1 MSELKNTEN
10 QAPSPFIAV
19 VALLLLLVGGA
30 GAFFVFGG
38 KLPASS
44 PTRGEAGH
52 VHGPDC
58 AHGHVH
64 DENCDREHDEAGH
77 VHGPDCAHGHVHDE
91 NCDHERAADPEA
103 AAQPASE
110 APVEPD
116 V

>member
-64 DENCDREHDEAGH
+64 DENCD
-77 VHGPDCAHGHVHDE
+77 
-91 NCDHERAADPEA
+91 HERAADPEA